1 MCLVTCVCVTE
12 CSCVR
17 LFNPYLFAGASDG
30 SVRLWGAAAGSAMSQ
45 GPSAWSLVAEVAQS
59 GEQQFESGEQ
69 QIESDEQQVECTQ
82 IMRHVGSLTP

>member
-1 MCLVTCVCVTE
+1 
-12 CSCVR
+12 
-17 LFNPYLFAGASDG
+17 
-30 SVRLWGAAAGSAMSQ
+30 MSQ